1 MNGNQP
7 GSKTRQ
13 PGGFSLIELLTVIA
27 IIGVLSGLLLPAVQS
42 SREAGRRATCTSRM
56 RQLGIA
62 IHQYHAAKRQYP
74 AARQTT
80 RNTLAPSQFSVL
92 PDHLVGVAEADDTF
106 PPRIEQVGSWLL
118 QVQPF
123 LEEQDGH
130 RLWGQATTLSEVY
143 ATHTAVAQLIVPGFL
158 CPSDSRAAE
167 GCNPWGYGMTNFLA
181 ITGNNEYIDDDGHA
195 CNATNGVFPTQSWTW
210 SPRPTVS
217 AANLTVGLSKVTLVG
232 ERPISA
238 DRYFGRWTMTDFD
251 TVLANPNMEFSV
263 ITTDGQGNPCPA
275 PGYFRNDMPDNL
287 CAATHFWSL
296 HPGGGSWLMAD
307 GSVQFLVYS
316 AATTVLPAMASVD
329 GTVPDATTFVLSE

>member
-1 MNGNQP
+1 MISNRGTTGNGK
-7 GSKTRQ
+7 SD
-13 PGGFSLIELLTVIA
+13 GFTLIELLVVIA
-27 IIGVLSGLLLPAVQS
+27 IIGVLTGLLLPAVQS
-42 SREAGRRATCTSRM
+42 SREAGRRTACTNRI

-62 IHQYHAAKRQYP
+62 IHHYHDARQHYP

-80 RNTLAPSQFSVL
+80 RTLLAPSQFSVL

-118 QVQPF
+118 QIQPF

-130 RLWGQATTLSEVY
+130 RLWGKATTLPEVY
-143 ATHTAVAQLIVPGFL
+143 ATHTAVSQLMIPGFL
-158 CPSDSRAAE
+158 CPSDSRSAE
-167 GCNPWGYGMTNFLA
+167 GRNPWGYGMTNFLA
-181 ITGNNEYIDDDGHA
+181 ISGNNESVDNDGHA
-195 CNATNGVFPTQSWTW
+195 CNATNGVFPTQNWNW
-210 SPRPTVS
+210 SLKSKRT
-217 AANLTVGLSKVTLVG
+217 AAKLTAGLSKVTLVG

-263 ITTDGQGNPCPA
+263 ITTDGQGTPCPA
-275 PGYFRNDMPDNL
+275 PGYFRDDVSDNP

-307 GSVQFLVYS
+307 GSVQFLDYS
-316 AATTVLPAMASVD
+316 AATTVLPVMASVD
-329 GTVPDATTFVLSE
+329 GTVPNAMILTSPE